1 MLLTVNNNST
11 CPQYNLAH
19 EEYLCS
25 LNLELFMLWQ
35 NEPSV
40 IAGRFCDVNHDVNID
55 SGIQIIR
62 RNSGGGSVYHD
73 LGNIN
78 YTFILRDNKNFTLK
92 YFSDIIIH
100 LLNIIG
106 INAELSFRHN
116 DILADGMKISGAAQ
130 YHHDGIILHHGTLL
144 FDSNLEAM
152 KHALKHSGDVANIKP
167 LLKHDMT
174 VREFMNIL
182 HDNMNIHD
190 TLTLTEEDESRI
202 KTLMQ
207 KKYLN
212 DKWNLEGVKTYNNV

>member
-1 MLLTVNNNST
+1 
-11 CPQYNLAH
+11 
-19 EEYLCS
+19 
-25 LNLELFMLWQ
+25 MLWQ

-40 IAGRFCDVNHDVNID
+40 IVGRFVNVSEDINID
-55 SGIQIIR
+55 SGIQIVR

-78 YTFILRDNKNFTLK
+78 YSFIQRNSRDFTLK
-92 YFSDIIIH
+92 YFSGIIIH
-100 LLNIIG
+100 ALDEIG

-130 YHHDGIILHHGTLL
+130 YHHDGTILHHGTLL

-152 KHALKHSGDVANIKP
+152 KRILKRSGNVANIKP

-174 VREFMNIL
+174 VRELMNTL

-202 KTLMQ
+202 KNLMH

-212 DKWNLEGVKTYNNV
+212 DKWNLEGVNQYD

>member
-1 MLLTVNNNST
+1 MLLTVNNEST
-11 CPQYNLAH
+11 CPQYNLAL

-25 LNLELFMLWQ
+25 RNNELFMLWQ

-40 IAGRFCDVNHDVNID
+40 IIGRFVNVNEDVNAD

-73 LGNIN
+73 LGNVN
-78 YTFILRDNKNFTLK
+78 YTFILRDNRDFTLK
-92 YFSDIIIH
+92 YFSDIMINA
-100 LLNIIG
+100 LNAIG

-130 YHHDGIILHHGTLL
+130 YHHDNIILHHGTLL

-152 KHALKHSGDVANIKP
+152 KRALKHSGNIANIKP

-174 VREFMNIL
+174 VREFMNTL
-182 HDNMNIHD
+182 HDSMNVHE
-190 TLTLTEEDESRI
+190 TLTLSEEDESRI
-202 KTLMQ
+202 KTLTHR
-207 KKYLN
+207 KYLN
-212 DKWNLEGVKTYNNV
+212 DKWNLEGMNPYNNV

>member
-1 MLLTVNNNST
+1 MLLTVNNDST
-11 CPQYNLAH
+11 CPQYNLAL

-25 LNLELFMLWQ
+25 RNLELFMLWR

-40 IAGRFCDVNHDVNID
+40 IIGRFVNVNEDVNAD
-55 SGIQIIR
+55 SGIQIVR

-78 YTFILRDNKNFTLK
+78 YSFIKRDSRDFTLK

-100 LLNIIG
+100 SLNTIG

-130 YHHDGIILHHGTLL
+130 YHHDNIILHHGTLL

-152 KHALKHSGDVANIKP
+152 KRALKHSGNVANIKP
-167 LLKHDMT
+167 LLTHDMT

-182 HDNMNIHD
+182 RDNMNVHD
-190 TLTLTEEDESRI
+190 TLTLSEEDESRI
-202 KTLMQ
+202 KTLMHR
-207 KKYLN
+207 KYLN
-212 DKWNLEGVKTYNNV
+212 DKWNLEGVSMHDTV